1 MKKMRFYLETSVWNF
16 LVSDEISDKQL
27 ATKRFFE
34 EVKLKGYQIY
44 ISPLVVIEIE
54 RTKQVDVINRL
65 RDVLL
70 RYQPELLEELPDVL
84 LLSEK
89 YCKEGIIPEKYRND
103 AIHIAYVSLYELDAI
118 ISWNLRHIVKMKT
131 RRLVNYINLLEGY
144 RSIELVTPEEVIEDE
159 R

>member
-34 EVKLKGYQIY
+34 EVKLKNHRIY
-44 ISPLVVIEIE
+44 LSPLVIIEMN
-54 RTKQVDVINRL
+54 RTKETNIINKL
-65 RDVLL
+65 KDALI
-70 RYQPELLEELPDVL
+70 RYRPELLAEQPDIL
-84 LLSEK
+84 LLSER

-103 AIHIAYVSLYELDAI
+103 AIHIAYVSFYELDAI
-118 ISWNLRHIVKMKT
+118 ISWNLRHIVKMRT

-144 RSIELVTPEEVIEDE
+144 RSIEMVTPEEVIEDE
-159 R
+159 G

>member
-1 MKKMRFYLETSVWNF
+1 MRFYLETSVWNF
-16 LVSDEISDKQL
+16 FISEEISDKYL

-34 EVKLKGYQIY
+34 EIRLKNYRIY
-44 ISPLVVIEIE
+44 ISPLVIIEID
-54 RTKQVDVINRL
+54 RTKEAKTINKL
-65 RDVLL
+65 KDALT
-70 RYQPELLEELPDVL
+70 RYQPELLEEQPDIL
-84 LLSEK
+84 LLSER

-103 AIHIAYVSLYELDAI
+103 ALHIAYVSFYELDAV

-144 RSIELVTPEEVIEDE
+144 RPVELVTPEEVIEDE